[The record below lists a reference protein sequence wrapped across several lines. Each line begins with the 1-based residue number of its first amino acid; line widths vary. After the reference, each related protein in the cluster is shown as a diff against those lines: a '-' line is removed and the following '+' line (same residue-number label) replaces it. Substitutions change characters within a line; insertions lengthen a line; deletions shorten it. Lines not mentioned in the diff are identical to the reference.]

1 MSRMTTRVISANTA
15 GEAWLKVVRL
25 VYESGGQVRDGSELL
40 NEVLNV
46 VVEVEDAQTIDDTIE
61 RFSDRDMITW
71 MKSNFFVQ
79 EEIPEFGFSY
89 AQRLRDYQ
97 HVDQIQGVID
107 RLRRNPEAKSAT
119 ISLLM
124 PGADNK
130 HVPCITTLDFK
141 QRGGKLHLIAFVR
154 SQDIARKLHADILV
168 LAEVQKEVASSLDV
182 APGAVTLHIASAHI
196 YHRDFP
202 FVERVLREAI
212 PGHATISSKVGMTI
226 TYVSRNK
233 GKIEEATRTLA
244 RFGIQLI
251 PRHLDFT
258 ELQDDNIENVVI
270 HKVEEAAKAING
282 PVLVDDTGVFLAAYD
297 KFPGAL
303 AGYVLRSLGY
313 KGFLNLLNNEER
325 KVTLETVA
333 AIHIPGTGTKV
344 FKGRCIGRIAESTS
358 GAGNNA
364 FPLDRLF
371 IPEGKNKTFAQMDFE
386 EKSKYSARVRALEL
400 WGNHLAK
407 MEIPK

>member
-1 MSRMTTRVISANTA
+1 MTRVISGKTA
-15 GEAWLKVVRL
+15 GEAWLKVIRFVSQ
-25 VYESGGQVRDGSELL
+25 SGGQVRDGSELL
-40 NEVLNV
+40 NEILNV
-46 VVEVEDAQTIDDTIE
+46 VVEVEDAQTMDDTIKQ
-61 RFSDRDMITW
+61 FSDREMITW

-89 AQRLRDYQ
+89 AQRLRDFQ
-97 HVDQIQGVID
+97 HVDQIKAVIE

-124 PGADNK
+124 PGADSK

-168 LAEVQKEVASSLDV
+168 LGEIQKEVASSLDV
-182 APGAVTLHIASAHI
+182 APGSLTLHVASAHI
-196 YHRDFP
+196 YHKDLP
-202 FVERVLREAI
+202 FVERILKEAMPTSEGA
-212 PGHATISSKVGMTI
+212 PGKMGMTV

-233 GKIEEATRTLA
+233 AKIEETTRTLA
-244 RFGIQLI
+244 KFGIQVI
-251 PRHLDFT
+251 AKQVDFT
-258 ELQDDNIENVVI
+258 ELQDDNIENVVR
-270 HKVEEAAKAING
+270 HKIQEAAKVIEG

-313 KGFLNLLNNEER
+313 KGFLNLLNNEDR
-325 KVTLETVA
+325 NVTLETVA

-344 FKGRCIGRIAESTS
+344 FKGECRGRIAESPT
-358 GAGNNA
+358 GMDNNA

-371 IPEGKNKTFAQMDFE
+371 IPDGGSKTFAEMDFK
-386 EKSKYSARVRALEL
+386 EKSKYSARVKALDL
-400 WGNHLAK
+400 LGNYLLERSDTTSIA
-407 MEIPK
+407 

>member
-1 MSRMTTRVISANTA
+1 MSRTMTNVIAVKTA

-25 VYESGGQVRDGSELL
+25 VFESGGQVRDGSELL
-40 NEVLNV
+40 NEVLNI
-46 VVEVEDAQTIDDTIE
+46 VVEVENAQTIDDTIE

-71 MKSNFFVQ
+71 MKSNFFSQ
-79 EEIPEFGFSY
+79 EEILDFGFSY

-97 HVDQIQGVID
+97 GIDQIQGVID
-107 RLRRNPEAKSAT
+107 RLHRNPEAKSAT

-124 PGADNK
+124 PVADNK

-141 QRGGKLHLIAFVR
+141 QRGGELHLIAFVR
-154 SQDIARKLHADILV
+154 SQDIARKLHADILT
-168 LAEVQKEVASSLDV
+168 LGEIQKEVASTLGVATGSLI
-182 APGAVTLHIASAHI
+182 LHVASAHI

-202 FVERVLREAI
+202 FVEQVLKEAA
-212 PGHATISSKVGMTI
+212 PRSESISSKKGMTI

-233 GKIEEATRTLA
+233 AKIEEVTRTLA
-244 RFGIQLI
+244 KFGIQVI

-258 ELQDDNIENVVI
+258 ELQDDDIENVVT
-270 HKVEEAAKAING
+270 HKLEEAVKVING

-344 FKGRCIGRIAESTS
+344 FKGRCLGRIAESTS

-371 IPEGKNKTFAQMDFE
+371 IPDGESKTFAEMDSE
-386 EKSKYSARVRALEL
+386 EKSKYSARVKALEL
-400 WGNHLAK
+400 LGKYLKRAATL
-407 MEIPK
+407 

>member
-1 MSRMTTRVISANTA
+1 MMTKVISAKSV
-15 GEAWLKVVRL
+15 GEAWLKVIRL

-40 NEVLNV
+40 NEVLNA
-46 VVEVEDAQTIDDTIE
+46 VVEVENAQTIDDIIE

-79 EEIPEFGFSY
+79 EEISEFGFSY
-89 AQRLRDYQ
+89 AQRLSNYRGI
-97 HVDQIQGVID
+97 DQIKGVID

-119 ISLLM
+119 VSLLM

-141 QRGGKLHLIAFVR
+141 QRAGKLHLIAFVR
-154 SQDIARKLHADILV
+154 SQDIARKLHADILA
-168 LAEVQKEVASSLDV
+168 LGEMQRKVASNLSV
-182 APGAVTLHIASAHI
+182 APGSLTLHVASAHI
-196 YHRDFP
+196 YHKDFP
-202 FVERVLREAI
+202 FVERILKEVMPTSEGT
-212 PGHATISSKVGMTI
+212 PGKMRMTV

-233 GKIEEATRTLA
+233 AKIEEATRALA
-244 RFGIQLI
+244 KFGIQVTA
-251 PRHLDFT
+251 RHLDFT
-258 ELQDDNIENVVI
+258 ELQDDNIENVVR
-270 HKVEEAAKAING
+270 HKLEEAAKVIKG

-313 KGFLNLLNNEER
+313 KGFLNLLNNEDR
-325 KVTLETVA
+325 NVTLETVA
-333 AIHIPGTGTKV
+333 AIHIPGTGTEV
-344 FKGRCIGRIAESTS
+344 FKGECRGRITESPT
-358 GAGNNA
+358 GMDNNA

-371 IPEGKNKTFAQMDFE
+371 IPEGESRTFAEMDFE

-400 WGNHLAK
+400 LGRYLIGAAATG
-407 MEIPK
+407 

>member
-1 MSRMTTRVISANTA
+1 MTRVISAKSA

-46 VVEVEDAQTIDDTIE
+46 VVEVENAQTMDNTIE

-89 AQRLRDYQ
+89 AQRLRNY
-97 HVDQIQGVID
+97 HNVDQIKGVID

-124 PGADNK
+124 PGADSK

-141 QRGGKLHLIAFVR
+141 QRGRKLHLIAFVR
-154 SQDIARKLHADILV
+154 SQDVARKLHADILV
-168 LAEVQKEVASSLDV
+168 LGEIQKEVASSLGV
-182 APGAVTLHIASAHI
+182 EAGSVILHVASAHI
-196 YHRDFP
+196 YHKDLP
-202 FVERVLREAI
+202 FVERILKEARPSSEGT
-212 PGHATISSKVGMTI
+212 PGKMGMTV

-233 GKIEEATRTLA
+233 AKIEETTRTLA
-244 RFGIQLI
+244 RFGIQVI
-251 PRHLDFT
+251 ARNLDFI
-258 ELQDDNIENVVI
+258 ELQDDNIENVVR
-270 HKVEEAAKAING
+270 HKLEEAAKVIKG
-282 PVLVDDTGVFLAAYD
+282 SVLVDDTGVFLAAYD

-313 KGFLNLLNNEER
+313 KGFLNLLNNEDR
-325 KVTLETVA
+325 NVTLETVA

-344 FKGRCIGRIAESTS
+344 FKGECRGTITKSPTGMD
-358 GAGNNA
+358 NNT

-371 IPEGKNKTFAQMDFE
+371 IPEGESRTFAEMDFE

-400 WGNHLAK
+400 LGRYLIEALATR
-407 MEIPK
+407 